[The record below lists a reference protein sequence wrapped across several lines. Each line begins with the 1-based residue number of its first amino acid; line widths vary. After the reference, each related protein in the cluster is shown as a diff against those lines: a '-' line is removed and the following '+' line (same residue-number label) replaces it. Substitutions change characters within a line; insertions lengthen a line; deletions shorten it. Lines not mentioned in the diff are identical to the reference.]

1 MSVRR
6 ETEDS
11 DTGPDVNAML
21 VQCECAYKHP
31 ADEAMPTAD
40 PRYHDNS
47 TQHTA
52 TISYLAASPPS
63 CLPECYHDNSTQHT
77 ATISYLAASPPSCLP
92 ECYRT
97 ITTLRTS
104 QGCQPCETKNR
115 EILWSQ
121 NYEKMSVRPPMSSLV
136 ALSSRLGRDKSVQSP
151 RPVTLFWYLTTIGYN
166 LESESFLPSVEQEHQ
181 LHLTVNCPLMLISW
195 SL

>member
-21 VQCECAYKHP
+21 VQCECANKHP

-63 CLPECYHDNSTQHT
+63 CLPQ
-77 ATISYLAASPPSCLP
+77 
-92 ECYRT
+92 CYRT
-97 ITTLRTS
+97 ITTLHTS